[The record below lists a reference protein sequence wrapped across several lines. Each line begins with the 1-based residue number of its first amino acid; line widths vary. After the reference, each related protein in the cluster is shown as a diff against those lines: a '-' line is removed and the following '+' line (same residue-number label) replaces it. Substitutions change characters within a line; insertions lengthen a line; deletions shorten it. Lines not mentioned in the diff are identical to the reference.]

1 MVPSLTARA
10 PDDPQALGGIP
21 LKAKLPGLKGG
32 NRSRIFERVL
42 LRINPAANAWEL
54 ARHGDLHDEALVI
67 ATNPLNV
74 SLSFYAMDVDFFY
87 EGKWVGDVRIPSL
100 PTPIWMAPYEANFM
114 PDVRF
119 PVRLSAPTGTLFTM
133 LERMLVPGGSIYVDM
148 QLNLT
153 FAAGNQIYSMPHS
166 DYGVEVKLHL

>member
-1 MVPSLTARA
+1 MLMV
-10 PDDPQALGGIP
+10 
-21 LKAKLPGLKGG
+21 
-32 NRSRIFERVL
+32 
-42 LRINPAANAWEL
+42 NPAANAWEL
-54 ARHGDLHDEALVI
+54 ARRGDLHDEAYVF

-74 SLSFYAMDVDFFY
+74 TLSFYAIYVDIFY
-87 EGKWVGDVRIPSL
+87 EGKWVGDVNLPSV
-100 PTPIWMAPYEANFM
+100 PEPIGMAPYESNCM

-133 LERMLVPGGSIYVDM
+133 LERMMVPGGAIYVDM
-148 QLNLT
+148 HLNLT